1 MTSATRI
8 TGLTNGT
15 SYDVRVRA
23 CNTDGD
29 YCGDWSEAASGI
41 PQPPPT
47 VNDSNPLVGQSV
59 TLTAP
64 SMSTQTASSY
74 QWQHWSGDAW
84 ANQGVTSTSS
94 TLTAASPGSAGI
106 MAYRVTVTF
115 GTGATAYRPACRLPF
130 CCYRLMIG

>member
-41 PQPPPT
+41 LPQPPPMAL
-47 VNDSNPLVGQSV
+47 SALYSV
-59 TLTAP
+59 FLLLPWIYLTL
-64 SMSTQTASSY
+64 
-74 QWQHWSGDAW
+74 
-84 ANQGVTSTSS
+84 
-94 TLTAASPGSAGI
+94 
-106 MAYRVTVTF
+106 
-115 GTGATAYRPACRLPF
+115 RLRG
-130 CCYRLMIG
+130 CLLK